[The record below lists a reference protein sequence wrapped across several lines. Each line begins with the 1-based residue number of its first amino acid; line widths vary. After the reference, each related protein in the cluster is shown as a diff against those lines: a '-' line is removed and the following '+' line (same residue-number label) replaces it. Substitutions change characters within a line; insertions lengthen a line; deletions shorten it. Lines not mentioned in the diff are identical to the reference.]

1 MKIKE
6 LLETAA
12 VGYIAKNKKEAGDPR
27 YSMSITQD
35 VKPGEVERQAKKFGN
50 KVPPP
55 LLHSSAAKN
64 STPNKLM
71 NLGLTEAEDPK
82 ALQKDIISTVRQ
94 TTDTNL
100 LQRVLDTLTS
110 SGLEDRL
117 VEVLSSD
124 VDAKKYIEQIAN
136 IVTKTEGTTEE
147 KNNFVENYKKG
158 FIDTS
163 KMLDGKAHALSDII
177 KDAFALKVFLKLAA
191 IKEQGV
197 GPGEIALGVLS
208 PDIKWVGQKG
218 GGGDIIVD
226 GTKVEVKGRLIKGGR
241 WFDARKAKRDEN
253 EIYRNF
259 EKIGIQ
265 LGNILNVNNWINL
278 RNDPKVTPH
287 VKSLA
292 SVIAKSNFKYVN
304 TDNLVKALISG
315 DKKAIDAAY
324 LEAGY
329 NNYKHYSGFDG
340 LMLLDVGG
348 GNALQ
353 YFKEFSEM
361 RGKISYGTIYM
372 YGPSTDA
379 MPQVVLNLKASG
391 IQVPSSKISTPDTAT
406 NPAANKIPIGRNP
419 VPITARNPK
428 LKATSKGVG
437 RSKRD

>member
-6 LLETAA
+6 LLEFG
-12 VGYIAKNKKEAGDPR
+12 VGRITKQNQ
-27 YSMSITQD
+27 TQD
-35 VKPGEVERQAKKFGN
+35 VGPNEIKKQAAKFGF
-50 KVPPP
+50 KVDKDGRPP
-55 LLHSSAAKN
+55 LLHKTAAKN

-82 ALQKDIISTVRQ
+82 SLQKNIITTVRK
-94 TTDTNL
+94 TTDTDL
-100 LQRVLDTLTS
+100 LQKVLDTLNS

-136 IVTKTEGTTEE
+136 IVIKTEGTPEE
-147 KNNFVENYKKG
+147 KSNFVENYKNG
-158 FIDTS
+158 FIDTN
-163 KMLDGKAHALSDII
+163 KMLDGKAHSLSDII
-177 KDAFALKVFLKLAA
+177 TDSFALKVFLKLAT

-218 GGGDIIVD
+218 GGGDIIVN
-226 GTKVEVKGRLIKGGR
+226 GTKVEVKGRLVKGGR

-253 EIYRNF
+253 DIYRNF
-259 EKIGIQ
+259 EKIGIE
-265 LGNILNVNNWINL
+265 LGNGLNVNNWISF
-278 RNDPKVTPH
+278 RDDPKVIPH

-292 SVIAKSNFKYVN
+292 NVIAKSNFKFVDTN
-304 TDNLVKALISG
+304 NLVKALING

-353 YFKEFSEM
+353 YFKEFDDM
-361 RGKISYGTIYM
+361 KGKISYGTIYM

-379 MPQVVLNLKASG
+379 MPQVVLNLKAAG
-391 IQVPSSKISTPDTAT
+391 IQAPASKSSTTKSKSEPIKT
-406 NPAANKIPIGRNP
+406 PIGRKTA
-419 VPITARNPK
+419 PITAKNPR
-428 LKATSKGVG
+428 LKPGPKGVG
-437 RSKRD
+437 REER

>member
-1 MKIKE
+1 MKIKD
-6 LLETAA
+6 LLESA
-12 VGYIAKNKKEAGDPR
+12 VGYIAKNKKEASDPR
-27 YSMSITQD
+27 YSMSVTQD
-35 VKPGEVERQAKKFGN
+35 IKPNEVARQAKKFGN
-50 KVPPP
+50 TFPPP
-55 LLHSSAAKN
+55 VIHSKAAKN

-71 NLGLTEAEDPK
+71 NLGLTEAEDSK
-82 ALQKDIISTVRQ
+82 SLQKNIITTVRQ
-94 TTDTNL
+94 TTDTSL
-100 LQRVLDTLTS
+100 LQKVLDTLNS

-117 VEVLSSD
+117 IEVLSKD
-124 VDAKKYIEQIAN
+124 IDTKKYIEQIAN
-136 IVTKTEGTTEE
+136 IVIKTEGTTEE
-147 KNNFVENYKKG
+147 KSNFVENYKNG

-163 KMLDGKAHALSDII
+163 KMLDGSAHSLSDII
-177 KDAFALKVFLKLAA
+177 TDAFALKVFLKLAT

-226 GTKVEVKGRLIKGGR
+226 GNKVEVKGRLIKGGR

-253 EIYRNF
+253 DIYRNF

-265 LGNILNVNNWINL
+265 LGNMLNVNNWIEL
-278 RNDPKVTPH
+278 RNDPKAVPH

-292 SVIAKSNFKYVN
+292 SVIAKSNFKYVDTN
-304 TDNLVKALISG
+304 NLVKALISG

-353 YFKEFSEM
+353 YFKEFDDM

-391 IQVPSSKISTPDTAT
+391 IQMPSSKVSITPSEPVT
-406 NPAANKIPIGRNP
+406 NKVPIGRKPAP
-419 VPITARNPK
+419 VTARKPK
-428 LKATSKGVG
+428 LTSEPKGVG
-437 RSKRD
+437 RSKR